1 MGLKLE
7 EAWNFFKRKV
17 LLLSGI
23 HVPSKGKELLRASS
37 RSNSMNS
44 HLKKESIIKQKVSA

>member
-17 LLLSGI
+17 LMLSGI
-23 HVPSKGKELLRASS
+23 HVASKRKELLRESS

-44 HLKKESIIKQKVSA
+44 HLKKESIIKQTVSA

>member
-17 LLLSGI
+17 LILSDI
-23 HVPSKGKELLRASS
+23 HVPSKRKELLRVSS

-44 HLKKESIIKQKVSA
+44 HLKKEIIINQKVSA